1 MPMEAVIAALSGL
14 LVGGG
19 SIFLLRANRDRLE
32 SDTAATLTR
41 SASDW
46 INKLEERIEDLE
58 TRVRELEGER
68 DHAHAA
74 TVEAERRGGRL
85 QRLITIL
92 EAQVLE
98 RGGTPVRLED
108 IPE

>member
-1 MPMEAVIAALSGL
+1 MSAAG
-14 LVGGG
+14 
-19 SIFLLRANRDRLE
+19 
-32 SDTAATLTR
+32 
-41 SASDW
+41 W
-46 INKLEERIEDLE
+46 IDKLEIRIKDLE
-58 TRVRELEGER
+58 ARVAELEGER

-98 RGGTPVRLED
+98 RGGTPIRLED